1 MKILYID
8 ACIREELSRTK
19 KIATP
24 IINKLKE
31 KHEVETLTLN
41 ELDLQIVDKALITK
55 RNNKEIDDEVLS
67 WAHKVASADKIV
79 IAAPFWD
86 MSFPAALKN
95 FFELC
100 SIFEVTFSSN
110 EKECYG
116 LCKAD
121 TLLYITTRGMNIHT
135 GEDLEAATPYLKAKE
150 DKENRIVISPYASL
164 MAMELFP
171 EEVYE
176 NIQKFKNLDMFG
188 KYGMYEAYDYDNR
201 GVVKAFFAHHQGMS
215 LAGIVNYLKPDAI
228 KNYFHENVNIKTF
241 EVLLKEKVLF

>member
-8 ACIREELSRTK
+8 ACIRDELSRTK

-41 ELDLQIVDKALITK
+41 ELNLQIVDKALITK

-67 WAHKVASADKIV
+67 WGHKVASADKIV

-116 LCKAD
+116 LCKAA
-121 TLLYITTRGMNIHT
+121 TLLYITTRGMDIHT
-135 GEDLEAATPYLKAKE
+135 GDTLEAATPYLKALMWLWGINNLKVVEATNMDYVSEKE
-150 DKENRIVISPYASL
+150 IESKINKAIEDGFKIIE
-164 MAMELFP
+164 
-171 EEVYE
+171 
-176 NIQKFKNLDMFG
+176 KF
-188 KYGMYEAYDYDNR
+188 
-201 GVVKAFFAHHQGMS
+201 
-215 LAGIVNYLKPDAI
+215 
-228 KNYFHENVNIKTF
+228 
-241 EVLLKEKVLF
+241 